1 MSETIVT
8 VEVRGEVLV
17 VDSRLVA
24 ESLGIEHRALMQS
37 LKNYEAQVEQAFGVV
52 TFEMSKPPVGSQGG
66 RPEKFAWLTEEQ
78 ATFLMTLSRNTEQVV
93 NCKANLVKAFVEARN
108 ALKPSVSTPQTY
120 IEALKALVAAEE
132 QKLLLQA
139 ERDEL
144 EKENEQLAE
153 AVDELFSYSSIIRVA
168 KFNDMDEK
176 AFSWR
181 KLKAATQTL
190 KLEIKRVPC
199 PRFETKLLYPHDAW
213 RFCYPEVMLPETT
226 TLVIA
231 K

>member
-1 MSETIVT
+1 MTEAIVT
-8 VEVRGEVLV
+8 VEVRNEILV

-24 ESLGIEHRALMQS
+24 ENLGIRHKSFVETIE
-37 LKNYEAQVEQAFGVV
+37 NYETQIEQAFGVIRFETENT
-52 TFEMSKPPVGSQGG
+52 TFGRG
-66 RPEKFAWLTEEQ
+66 RPQRFAWLTEEQ

-108 ALKPSVSTPQTY
+108 ALKPSPSTPQTY

-139 ERDEL
+139 EKDEL

-176 AFSWR
+176 AFTWR
-181 KLKAATQTL
+181 KLKAATKVL
-190 KLEIKRVPC
+190 GLEVKRVPC
-199 PRFETKLLYPHDAW
+199 PRFGTKLLYPHDAW

-226 TLVIA
+226 TLVIG
-231 K
+231 KR